1 MCAFDLFLKNGLP
14 NCALLLS
21 SAVYL
26 SLFLFEGV
34 CWLQSYL
41 PL

>member
-1 MCAFDLFLKNGLP
+1 MCAFDFFLKNGLP

-26 SLFLFEGV
+26 FLSPFGDV
-34 CWLQSYL
+34 
-41 PL
+41 

>member
-1 MCAFDLFLKNGLP
+1 MCAFDIFLKNVLP
-14 NCALLLS
+14 NCALFLLLS
-21 SAVYL
+21 VYL

-34 CWLQSYL
+34 CGLQSYL

>member
-14 NCALLLS
+14 NCALLLL

-26 SLFLFEGV
+26 FLSPFRGV
-34 CWLQSYL
+34 CGLQSYL